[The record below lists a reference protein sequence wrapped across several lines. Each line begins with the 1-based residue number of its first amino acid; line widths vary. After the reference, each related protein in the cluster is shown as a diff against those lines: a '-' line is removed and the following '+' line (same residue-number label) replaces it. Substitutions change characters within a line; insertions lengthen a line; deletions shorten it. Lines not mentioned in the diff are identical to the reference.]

1 MLTTDQR
8 ALITATVPLLEAGG
22 EALVRHFYL
31 TLFKDFPH
39 VVPLFNQSNQH
50 GGTQQRALA
59 FAILCYARYIN
70 ELDRLEGLLETIV
83 NKHISLQILPEHYPC
98 VGASL
103 LKAIREVLGEEVATD
118 AVIDA
123 WGIAYGQLADILIGA
138 ERKGYAAQAAAE
150 GGWNGTRAFTVA
162 RKIVESA
169 EITSFVFR
177 PVDGGPVMAYAPGQ
191 YIGVYVSVD
200 GQEQKRQYSLSAAS
214 NGETYQISVKREP
227 GGRVSNFLHDH
238 LAAGDRIDLFAPS
251 GAFTLLPHDRPL
263 VLISGGVGITP
274 TLAMLAA
281 ALRAGREV
289 HFIHAARNGSVH
301 AFRDYVDTLARQY
314 PQLKRFYCYA
324 EHDDQSPAPHAVGL
338 LDRELLAEWLPP
350 SRDVDAYF
358 LGPTAFMRAVK
369 QNLRA
374 LGVPDAQAR
383 HEFFGP
389 AEALQ

>member
-31 TLFKDFPH
+31 TLFKDYPQ
-39 VVPLFNQSNQH
+39 VVPLFNESNQH

-83 NKHISLQILPEHYPC
+83 NKHISLQILPEHYPY

-103 LKAIREVLGEEVATD
+103 LKAIREVLGEEIATD

-138 ERKGYAAQAAAE
+138 ERKGYAAQAAAP
-150 GGWNGTRAFTVA
+150 GGWNGKRAFTVA
-162 RKIVESA
+162 RKIDESA

-177 PVDGGPVMAYAPGQ
+177 PVDGGAVMAYAPGQ
-191 YIGVYVSVD
+191 YIGIYVTVD
-200 GQEQKRQYSLSAAS
+200 GKEQKRQYSLSAAS
-214 NGETYQISVKREP
+214 NGETYQISVKREA
-227 GGRVSNFLHDH
+227 GGRVSNFLHDQVQV
-238 LAAGDRIDLFAPS
+238 GDTIELFAPS
-251 GAFTLLPHDRPL
+251 GAFTLTPADRPL

-289 HFIHAARNGSVH
+289 HFIHAARNGNVH

-314 PQLKRFYCYA
+314 PQLQRFYCYS
-324 EHDDQSPAPHAVGL
+324 EHDEQTPAPHAVGL
-338 LDRELLAEWLPP
+338 LDKDLLAKWLPQT
-350 SRDVDAYF
+350 RDVDAYF
-358 LGPTAFMRAVK
+358 LGPTGFMRAVK
-369 QNLRA
+369 NNLRE

-383 HEFFGP
+383 YEFFGP